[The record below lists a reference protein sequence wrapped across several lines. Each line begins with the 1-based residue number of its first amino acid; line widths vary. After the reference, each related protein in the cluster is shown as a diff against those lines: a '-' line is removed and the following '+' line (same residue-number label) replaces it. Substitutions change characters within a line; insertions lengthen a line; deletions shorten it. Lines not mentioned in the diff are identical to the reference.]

1 MSSTDKLDR
10 MEFGTVEIPEGAL
23 DGRSAKVRITM
34 MVDADVLAGFKLR
47 AAEEHAKYQTL
58 MNRTLRES
66 LKSPSGATLEGRI
79 AALEQIVRRRKLGGR
94 PKKLSGGA
102 RKRD

>member
-1 MSSTDKLDR
+1 MNSTDKLDR

-66 LKSPSGATLEGRI
+66 LKSTGATLEGRI

-94 PKKLSGGA
+94 PKKLSGGV